1 MEGGR
6 SKKKGFHK
14 SGFTPKTERYGRTSY
29 VASVGT
35 CQVKPAS
42 FGYQNKPHTQGDSG
56 GPSFVEESKDR
67 YVVTGARFNENSSFV
82 GVVSGGRG
90 TLGECGGI
98 NNPIHYVRVK
108 RFTRWIVENIE
119 NEARWE
125 TSYHS
130 SALT

>member
-1 MEGGR
+1 MD
-6 SKKKGFHK
+6 
-14 SGFTPKTERYGRTSY
+14 TNTS
-29 VASVGT
+29 
-35 CQVKPAS
+35 
-42 FGYQNKPHTQGDSG
+42 HTQGDSG

-67 YVVTGARFNENSSFV
+67 FVVTGGIFNKNSSFV

-119 NEARWE
+119 HEAR
-125 TSYHS
+125 
-130 SALT
+130 